1 MIRRRRS
8 TRPPSQIQRAL
19 RRSRWRTA
27 LQWLRPRW
35 LSILGALGCFG
46 GVLGIFISP
55 SFRVEQVTVRRD
67 AGSAGE
73 EVTRATQLAQ
83 VIGQN
88 IFLVNTQ
95 RVAQEVAQVP
105 SVRQARVMPRFPN
118 AVEVEIVER
127 APIAVWQTPHG
138 GFLVDDQGY
147 VLAEAGEGTPPSKP
161 SMMTVRDTTG
171 RELRLGD
178 QVSQRSLLAARELVL
193 AMPAAGVKVREVE
206 LGAQGLVFVTE
217 SGWKVIF
224 GETDALNAKLAN
236 LAVMT
241 EQAQKQNLRIAVLD
255 LRPKDRPFYQLQQ

>member
-27 LQWLRPRW
+27 LEWLRPRW
-35 LSILGALGCFG
+35 LSILGALGCFSG
-46 GVLGIFISP
+46 TLGLFISP
-55 SFRVEQVTVRRD
+55 SFRVEQVTIRRD
-67 AGSAGE
+67 TGSAGE
-73 EVTRATQLAQ
+73 EVTRATRLAQ

-105 SVRQARVMPRFPN
+105 SVRYARVTPRFPGG
-118 AVEVEIVER
+118 VEVEIVER
-127 APIAVWQTPHG
+127 APIALWQTLHG

-147 VLAEAGEGTPPSKP
+147 VLAEAGESAPP

-178 QVSQRSLLAARELVL
+178 QVSQRALLAARELVQ
-193 AMPAAGVKVREVE
+193 AMPAAGIKVREVE

-217 SGWKVIF
+217 AGWKVIF

-241 EQAQKQNLRIAVLD
+241 EQAQKQNLRIAVFD